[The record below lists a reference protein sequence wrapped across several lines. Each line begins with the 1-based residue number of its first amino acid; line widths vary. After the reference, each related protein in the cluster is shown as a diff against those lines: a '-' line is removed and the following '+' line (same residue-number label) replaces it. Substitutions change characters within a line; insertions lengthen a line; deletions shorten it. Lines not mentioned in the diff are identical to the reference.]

1 MSFPVSDWQ
10 FWVVTPLAALGA
22 CWVLR
27 RLLPERLNPFR
38 RRKGTSAN
46 LTVEGRPPAKPRTR
60 R

>member
-22 CWVLR
+22 SWVLR
-27 RLLPERLNPFR
+27 RLLPERLNLFR